1 MTSVSEGR
9 IRVRY
14 FLILV
19 IIATL
24 PAYCCGIVLLR
35 LAPDAARQPTPTIFL
50 LFTRTPTVGPTN
62 TPRTP
67 VPTLAGVTYIPTQTR
82 TPTRTGTVTRTATP
96 TSTSTITPTPSHTVT
111 ITPTPSVVPSATPT
125 LTPPPSLT
133 FTPTNT
139 PTATQQPT
147 PTPTRAPADA
157 PMAAP

>member
-1 MTSVSEGR
+1 MSSVSEGR

-35 LAPDAARQPTPTIFL
+35 LAPDTVRQPTPTIFL
-50 LFTRTPTVGPTN
+50 LFTRTPTIGPTN

-67 VPTLAGVTYIPTQTR
+67 VPTLAGITYIPTQTQ
-82 TPTRTGTVTRTATP
+82 TPTRTGTVTRTPTP
-96 TSTSTITPTPSHTVT
+96 TNTSTVTPTPSQTLT
-111 ITPTPSVVPSATPT
+111 ITPTPSVIPSATFT

-133 FTPTNT
+133 FTPTNS
-139 PTATQQPT
+139 PTATLQPT
-147 PTPTRAPADA
+147 STETQQSGDVP
-157 PMAAP
+157 

>member
-19 IIATL
+19 IIVTL

-35 LAPDAARQPTPTIFL
+35 LAPDTIRQPTPTIFL
-50 LFTRTPTVGPTN
+50 LFTRTPTTGPTN

-67 VPTLAGVTYIPTQTR
+67 VPTLAGITYIPTQTQ
-82 TPTRTGTVTRTATP
+82 TPTRTGTSTRTATQ

-111 ITPTPSVVPSATPT
+111 ITPTPSVAPSATLT

-133 FTPTNT
+133 FTPTYT

-147 PTPTRAPADA
+147 PTEARGPADA
-157 PMAAP
+157 PAAAP